1 MLFIFTFSLQ
11 RKTDNTSNFETLIT
25 QDAVIKFLFTYNPLV
40 INVTQKRQSAMVK
53 DANWLLPEGV
63 EEILPDEA
71 VKLEMLRRGVLDD
84 LISRGFQLVMPPVM
98 EFVDSLLTGT
108 GEELD
113 TQTYKFMDQH
123 TNRML
128 GIRADI
134 TPQVA
139 RIDSHYLADQDIN
152 RLCYAGTVLR
162 TQPSQMGGQR
172 ELLQIGAE
180 IFGISDVSADIQVID
195 SMLAALNLSQ
205 AKDITLSLGH
215 VGIYRA
221 LLKEQNIS
229 GALEHALRD
238 VLLRKSTPD
247 LDELSGELDISPF
260 KKLLSL
266 AGSASVLQTAK
277 ELFDSNVDIAQSL
290 SQLDAVLEHLT
301 SEQTSSHNPIN
312 VHIDLADVAGY
323 RYHTGLT
330 FNAFAAGRGRTVA
343 QGGRYDRIGE
353 QFGRARPA
361 TGFSAD
367 LKTLVKLG

>member
-1 MLFIFTFSLQ
+1 
-11 RKTDNTSNFETLIT
+11 
-25 QDAVIKFLFTYNPLV
+25 
-40 INVTQKRQSAMVK
+40 MVN

-71 VKLEMLRRGVLDD
+71 IKLEMLRRSVTDD

-123 TNRML
+123 THRML

-134 TPQVA
+134 TPQIA
-139 RIDSHYLADQDIN
+139 RIDSHYLSDIEIN
-152 RLCYAGTVLR
+152 KLCYAGTVLR

-180 IFGISDVSADIQVID
+180 IFGIEDEGADIEVID
-195 SMLAALNLSQ
+195 AMLTALRLSK
-205 AKDITLSLGH
+205 AKGLTLSLGH

-221 LLKEQNIS
+221 LVEEQGIRGPIEQS
-229 GALEHALRD
+229 LRD

-247 LDELSGELDISPF
+247 LQDLSGQIDIEPF
-260 KKLLSL
+260 QKLLGL
-266 AGSASVLQTAK
+266 AGSVKTVK
-277 ELFDSNVDIAQSL
+277 EAQAAFESNQAIAGALAQLNNVVGHLSADIDL
-290 SQLDAVLEHLT
+290 NL
-301 SEQTSSHNPIN
+301 
-312 VHIDLADVAGY
+312 HIDLADVLGY

-330 FNAFAAGRGRTVA
+330 FNAYVAGRGRTVA
-343 QGGRYDRIGE
+343 QGGRYDRIGK

>member
-1 MLFIFTFSLQ
+1 
-11 RKTDNTSNFETLIT
+11 
-25 QDAVIKFLFTYNPLV
+25 
-40 INVTQKRQSAMVK
+40 MVN

-71 VKLEMLRRGVLDD
+71 IKLEMLRRSVTDD

-98 EFVDSLLTGT
+98 EFIDSLLTGT

-123 TNRML
+123 THRML

-134 TPQVA
+134 TPQIA
-139 RIDSHYLADQDIN
+139 RIDSHYLADLDVN
-152 RLCYAGTVLR
+152 KLCYAGTVLR

-180 IFGISDVSADIQVID
+180 IFGVADEHADIEVIEA
-195 SMLAALNLSQ
+195 MLTALRLSN

-221 LLKEQNIS
+221 LLKEQGIS
-229 GALEHALRD
+229 GPLEQILRD

-247 LDELSGELDISPF
+247 LADLDSALDIKPF
-260 KKLLSL
+260 NKLLGFAGAVGVVESAREAFAGNSEIEASL
-266 AGSASVLQTAK
+266 AQLERVLNRLSSDK
-277 ELFDSNVDIAQSL
+277 E
-290 SQLDAVLEHLT
+290 
-301 SEQTSSHNPIN
+301 IN
-312 VHIDLADVAGY
+312 VHIDLADVLGY

-330 FNAFAAGRGRTVA
+330 FNAFVAGRGRTVA
-343 QGGRYDRIGE
+343 QGGRYDRIGQ

-367 LKTLVKLG
+367 LKTLVKLGQ

>member
-1 MLFIFTFSLQ
+1 
-11 RKTDNTSNFETLIT
+11 
-25 QDAVIKFLFTYNPLV
+25 
-40 INVTQKRQSAMVK
+40 MVNN
-53 DANWLLPEGV
+53 ANWLLPEGV

-71 VKLEMLRRGVLDD
+71 VKLEMLRRSVLDD
-84 LISRGFQLVMPPVM
+84 LTSRGFQLVMPPVM

-123 TNRML
+123 THRML

-134 TPQVA
+134 TPQIA

-180 IFGISDVSADIQVID
+180 IFGIGDVSADIEVIE
-195 SMLAALNLSQ
+195 SMLSALRLSQ
-205 AKDITLSLGH
+205 ASGITLSLGH

-221 LLKEQNIS
+221 LLNDQSIS
-229 GALEHALRD
+229 GSLEHQLRD

-247 LDELSGELDISPF
+247 LDELGDRLDITPF
-260 KKLLSL
+260 KKLLGL
-266 AGSASVLQTAK
+266 AGSAKVCAEARALFVGDDDVEQSLAQLESVLAH
-277 ELFDSNVDIAQSL
+277 LGAARDI
-290 SQLDAVLEHLT
+290 
-301 SEQTSSHNPIN
+301 NI
-312 VHIDLADVAGY
+312 HIDLADVAGY

-330 FNAFAAGRGRTVA
+330 FNAFVAGRGRSVA

>member
-1 MLFIFTFSLQ
+1 
-11 RKTDNTSNFETLIT
+11 
-25 QDAVIKFLFTYNPLV
+25 
-40 INVTQKRQSAMVK
+40 MVN

-71 VKLEMLRRGVLDD
+71 IKLEMLRRSVTDD

-123 TNRML
+123 THRML

-134 TPQVA
+134 TPQIA
-139 RIDSHYLADQDIN
+139 RIDSHYLSDIEIN
-152 RLCYAGTVLR
+152 KLCYAGTVLR

-180 IFGISDVSADIQVID
+180 IFGIEDESADIEVID
-195 SMLAALNLSQ
+195 AMLTALRLSK
-205 AKDITLSLGH
+205 AKDLTLSLGH

-221 LLKEQNIS
+221 LVGEQDIQGS
-229 GALEHALRD
+229 IEQSLRD

-247 LDELSGELDISPF
+247 LQDLSAQIDIQPF
-260 KKLLSL
+260 EKLLGL
-266 AGSASVLQTAK
+266 AGSVETVEEAQVAF
-277 ELFDSNVDIAQSL
+277 ESNQAIAESL
-290 SQLDAVLEHLT
+290 AQLNNVVRHLSADT
-301 SEQTSSHNPIN
+301 DLNL
-312 VHIDLADVAGY
+312 HIDLADVLGY

-330 FNAFAAGRGRTVA
+330 FNAFVAGRGRTVA
-343 QGGRYDRIGE
+343 QGGRYDRIGK

>member
-1 MLFIFTFSLQ
+1 
-11 RKTDNTSNFETLIT
+11 
-25 QDAVIKFLFTYNPLV
+25 
-40 INVTQKRQSAMVK
+40 MVN

-63 EEILPDEA
+63 EEILPNEA
-71 VKLEMLRRGVLDD
+71 IKLEMLRRSVTDD

-123 TNRML
+123 THRML

-134 TPQVA
+134 TPQIA
-139 RIDSHYLADQDIN
+139 RIDSHYLADVDVN
-152 RLCYAGTVLR
+152 KLCYAGTVLR

-180 IFGISDVSADIQVID
+180 IFGVEDQSADIAIID
-195 SMLAALNLSQ
+195 AMLMALSLSN
-205 AKDITLSLGH
+205 AKDVTLSLGH

-221 LLKEQNIS
+221 LLKQQNIQ
-229 GALEHALRD
+229 GGLEHTLRD

-247 LDELSGELDISPF
+247 LHELSEQLDIAPF
-260 KKLLSL
+260 EKLLSL
-266 AGSASVLQTAK
+266 AG
-277 ELFDSNVDIAQSL
+277 AQSTLESAREAFSEVQEIAEAL
-290 SQLDAVLEHLT
+290 SELDSVVDHLNS
-301 SEQTSSHNPIN
+301 SESGANIN
-312 VHIDLADVAGY
+312 LHIDLADVLGY

-330 FNAFAAGRGRTVA
+330 FNAFVAGRGRTVA

-367 LKTLVKLG
+367 LKTLVKLA

>member
-1 MLFIFTFSLQ
+1 
-11 RKTDNTSNFETLIT
+11 
-25 QDAVIKFLFTYNPLV
+25 
-40 INVTQKRQSAMVK
+40 MVN

-71 VKLEMLRRGVLDD
+71 IKLEMLRRSVTDD

-98 EFVDSLLTGT
+98 EFIDSLLTGT

-123 TNRML
+123 THRML

-134 TPQVA
+134 TPQIA
-139 RIDSHYLADQDIN
+139 RIDSHYLADLDVN
-152 RLCYAGTVLR
+152 KLCYAGTVLR

-180 IFGISDVSADIQVID
+180 IFGVADEHADIEVIEA
-195 SMLAALNLSQ
+195 MLTALRLSN

-221 LLKEQNIS
+221 LLKEQGIS
-229 GALEHALRD
+229 GSLEQTLRD

-247 LDELSGELDISPF
+247 LADLDSALDIKPF
-260 KKLLSL
+260 NKLLGFAGAVGVVESAREAFAGNSEIEASL
-266 AGSASVLQTAK
+266 AQLERVLNRLSSDK
-277 ELFDSNVDIAQSL
+277 E
-290 SQLDAVLEHLT
+290 
-301 SEQTSSHNPIN
+301 IN
-312 VHIDLADVAGY
+312 VHIDLADVLGY

-330 FNAFAAGRGRTVA
+330 FNAFVAGRGRTVA
-343 QGGRYDRIGE
+343 QGGRYDRIGQ

-367 LKTLVKLG
+367 LKTLVKLGQ